1 MEHNTKAVI
10 NYLDRLDDLYK
21 DDDKIKKDIRR
32 LNHYYQGLPDNFIV
46 NELQHGA
53 TLSPQTIVQLS
64 PVVLL
69 SCSVSDGS
77 AGSPKSSGL
86 SSNRLQY
93 NAVYIELSQSIPI
106 LKLADLQRIEA
117 TLQHVATET
126 MHYSQCVWASLS
138 DNERVLML
146 DQYTVEMDFQRS
158 QYYAKPDKQTAGGK
172 KSDEVKVP
180 LLNCINVK
188 KMLGFYGNC
197 MIFPFTYP
205 EELAEKLGKTSAEV
219 QESLYRYHTSC
230 FRVPSTSISLPTEG
244 MIGEAVLGETNVS
257 EEIDLTRFWNWKDS
271 PIDSMPIGPEA
282 LSQHDLLA
290 DKKTKDISA
299 LGLTG
304 ATAPTAVTAPEI
316 LKALTSRPA
325 PTFADI
331 TAANATA
338 QLLQQ
343 TGVAN
348 TNAQA
353 NMVTQNAEIV
363 KKALEYQMKKLET
376 EAEARKQ
383 EREAEKAKAKEAE
396 KKETPEAPKPDEKG
410 EGDKSKGKGS
420 TTPPSET
427 KPDEKGEGDKGK
439 GKGSATPPAE
449 TKPDEPKADPG
460 TAIPPSTG
468 KGDRYDQQRKA
479 ITGIHI
485 KIDELG
491 FTGLSDEDTQG
502 IKCRFFSAVSG
513 GDDRLKHFAE
523 YKRLRELY
531 GDDIVRV
538 AAAYCTHYG
547 FYSWEQ
553 AEKYGTMI
561 KEQLAKLNKEKAEAP
576 KSPK

>member
-21 DDDKIKKDIRR
+21 DDDKIRKDIRR

-158 QYYAKPDKQTAGGK
+158 QYYAKPDKQAAGGK
-172 KSDEVKVP
+172 KTDEVKVP

-282 LSQHDLLA
+282 LTQHDLLA

-299 LGLTG
+299 LGLSG
-304 ATAPTAVTAPEI
+304 ASAPTAVTAPEI

-383 EREAEKAKAKEAE
+383 EREAEKTKPKEAE
-396 KKETPEAPKPDEKG
+396 KKETPEAPKPEEKG

-420 TTPPSET
+420 VTPPAET
-427 KPDEKGEGDKGK
+427 KPEEKGEGDKGK

-468 KGDRYDQQRKA
+468 KGDRYNQQRKA
-479 ITGIHI
+479 IAGIHI

-561 KEQLAKLNKEKAEAP
+561 KEQLAKLNKAKAEAP